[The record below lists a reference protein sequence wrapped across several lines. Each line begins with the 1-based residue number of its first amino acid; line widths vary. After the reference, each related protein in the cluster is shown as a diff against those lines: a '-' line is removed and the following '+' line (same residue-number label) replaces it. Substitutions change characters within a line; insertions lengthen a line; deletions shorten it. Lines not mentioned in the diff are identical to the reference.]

1 MTYVQ
6 YVITAPAPCPAPLSF
21 GSCTQAL
28 GPACVYPR
36 CEDPI
41 RTGPTGFT
49 GTTGN
54 TGATGPLGTGP
65 TGFTGTTGT
74 TGKTGATGFSGS
86 TGTTGPLGSTGNTGP
101 TGESSTGST
110 GNTGC
115 TGPTGPLGTG
125 STGSRG
131 YDGPTGLTGHT
142 GTTGCTG
149 PIQTTLPISLWFGL
163 ITLWYGQ
170 VSSTTQS
177 NVYQGPLGWYACNG
191 ATVNC
196 EAGPAYRLPNL
207 VGRVSVGAAV
217 GNSSALSGN
226 TSFSDTIPIP
236 AHTHDFTGEGS
247 VPYCVSGSDNYQI
260 SYINVDTASNSK
272 VRVAKAEGVPPWNRD
287 EGNVAPTGYVDVPLE
302 SYTVLNTF
310 PVKAIGSNTS
320 TGVTSPV
327 FNQVDLHYLIYL
339 GDLVP

>member
-1 MTYVQ
+1 
-6 YVITAPAPCPAPLSF
+6 
-21 GSCTQAL
+21 
-28 GPACVYPR
+28 
-36 CEDPI
+36 
-41 RTGPTGFT
+41 
-49 GTTGN
+49 
-54 TGATGPLGTGP
+54 
-65 TGFTGTTGT
+65 
-74 TGKTGATGFSGS
+74 
-86 TGTTGPLGSTGNTGP
+86 
-101 TGESSTGST
+101 
-110 GNTGC
+110 
-115 TGPTGPLGTG
+115 
-125 STGSRG
+125 
-131 YDGPTGLTGHT
+131 
-142 GTTGCTG
+142 
-149 PIQTTLPISLWFGL
+149 
-163 ITLWYGQ
+163 
-170 VSSTTQS
+170 
-177 NVYQGPLGWYACNG
+177 
-191 ATVNC
+191 
-196 EAGPAYRLPNL
+196 
-207 VGRVSVGAAV
+207 V